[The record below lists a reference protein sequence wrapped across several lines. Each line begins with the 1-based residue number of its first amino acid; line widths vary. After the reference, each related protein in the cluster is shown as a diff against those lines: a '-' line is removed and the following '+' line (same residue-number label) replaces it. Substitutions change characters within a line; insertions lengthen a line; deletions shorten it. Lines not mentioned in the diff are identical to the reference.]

1 MGRKSFF
8 NSIETY
14 ELIDSGDLML
24 VIMFI
29 GGCVSLMLAATAW
42 GLWGIY
48 DGWLLARSGIK
59 TTAEVTDISSYSTKN
74 GVRHNPIITF
84 ISADNKKCKVTLT
97 EGCPAQKGLKIEVVY
112 HARNPEGSVRVNSAR
127 TLFISPLMLAMISFA
142 VATPFLIELRKML
155 IAGGLL
161 KDPRPARPARPPQRS
176 SGARKP
182 SIAELNRTM
191 PIQPQQLKNSKTPGK
206 R

>member
-1 MGRKSFF
+1 
-8 NSIETY
+8 
-14 ELIDSGDLML
+14 ML

-48 DGWLLARSGIK
+48 DGWQLTRSGVK

-84 ISADNKKCKVTLT
+84 TAADNKKYQVKLT
-97 EGCPAQKGLKIEVVY
+97 EGCPAQKGLRIEVVY

-127 TLFISPLMLAMISFA
+127 TLFISPLMLAIISFA
-142 VATPFLIELRKML
+142 IATPFLIELRKML

-161 KDPRPARPARPPQRS
+161 RDPRPARQPQQS
-176 SGARKP
+176 PGARKP

-191 PIQPQQLKNSKTPGK
+191 PVQSQNQLKNRKTPGK
-206 R
+206 H

>member
-1 MGRKSFF
+1 MGKKSFF
-8 NSIETY
+8 NSIESY
-14 ELIDSGDLML
+14 EQIGSSDLML

-29 GGCVSLMLAATAW
+29 GGCVSLMLAGTAW

-48 DGWLLARSGIK
+48 DGWQLARSGIK
-59 TTAEVTDISSYSTKN
+59 TTAEVTDLSSYSTKN

-84 ISADNKKCKVTLT
+84 TTADNKKHQVKLT

-112 HARNPEGSVRVNSAR
+112 HAGNPEGSVRVNSAQA
-127 TLFISPLMLAMISFA
+127 LFINPLILIAVSLV
-142 VATPFLIELRKML
+142 VATPFLIELRKMM

-161 KDPRPARPARPPQRS
+161 KDPRQTRQPQRP
-176 SGARKP
+176 SGVRKP

-191 PIQPQQLKNSKTPGK
+191 PAQSQQLKKSPPSGK

>member
-29 GGCVSLMLAATAW
+29 GGCVSLMLAGTAW

-48 DGWLLARSGIK
+48 DGWQLTKTGIK
-59 TTAEVTDISSYSTKN
+59 TMAEVTDLSSYSTKN
-74 GVRHNPIITF
+74 GIRHNPIITF
-84 ISADNKKCKVTLT
+84 STADNKKHQVKLT
-97 EGCPAQKGLKIEVVY
+97 EGCPAQKGLKIEVIY
-112 HARNPEGSVRVNSAR
+112 HAGSPESSVRVNSVQA
-127 TLFISPLMLAMISFA
+127 LFINPLILMVVTFA

-161 KDPRPARPARPPQRS
+161 RDPRPARPPQRS

>member
-1 MGRKSFF
+1 MGKKSFF
-8 NSIETY
+8 NSIESY
-14 ELIDSGDLML
+14 EQIGSSDLML

-48 DGWLLARSGIK
+48 DGWQLTKSGIK
-59 TTAEVTDISSYSTKN
+59 TMAEVTDISSYSTKN

-84 ISADNKKCKVTLT
+84 ISADNKKHKVTLT
-97 EGCPAQKGLKIEVVY
+97 EGCPAQKGLKIEIVY
-112 HARNPEGSVRVNSAR
+112 HARNPEDSVRVNSAR
-127 TLFISPLMLAMISFA
+127 ALFISPLLLAVIAFA

-161 KDPRPARPARPPQRS
+161 KDPRGSGPPRTS
-176 SGARKP
+176 SGTRKP
-182 SIAELNRTM
+182 SIAELNRKI
-191 PIQPQQLKNSKTPGK
+191 PADSQNQLKDKKINGK

>member
-1 MGRKSFF
+1 MGKKSFF
-8 NSIETY
+8 NSIESY
-14 ELIDSGDLML
+14 EQIGSGDLML

-29 GGCVSLMLAATAW
+29 GGCVSLMLAGTAW
-42 GLWGIY
+42 GLWGVY
-48 DGWLLARSGIK
+48 DGWQLTKTGIK
-59 TTAEVTDISSYSTKN
+59 TMAEVTDLSSYSTKN

-84 ISADNKKCKVTLT
+84 TTADNKKHQVKLT

-112 HARNPEGSVRVNSAR
+112 HAGNPEGSVRVNSTGA
-127 TLFISPLMLAMISFA
+127 LFIIPLTLVIVTIV

-161 KDPRPARPARPPQRS
+161 KDPRPTRQPQRP

-191 PIQPQQLKNSKTPGK
+191 PVQSQQLKNSKTPGK